1 MPGTRALICGGG
13 FVPGSLAD
21 VAKPRGGDKRRT
33 HLRLVGSSD
42 HPAPSRPAGL
52 PDAEPRDAV
61 LDTLQETLTMDL
73 AAAPAELQPVIAEA
87 SVARLS
93 TMVADRLWPED
104 ASEEI
109 GEVERLFWMDVARVL
124 AERRDVD
131 SFILLTGLARTV
143 GQAGRLPLQRAL
155 MTRSRFAADIPA
167 WVERIATFRL
177 TSTVLSEDISGDG
190 LSVVLDYDDENHP
203 HTLIVFVD
211 NNLGALVKD
220 VFVGPPLQQVVDAY
234 QRGGRVTVKTV
245 RPAVA
250 AGIILQALGETHEYD
265 DPPVTDD
272 FEFFTGLL
280 VNRLTQLP
288 ERPIRPPVQA
298 RWSGRQRDRLVAD
311 FLAWPGA
318 AELPEDAAGIAR
330 LWLDHALDYTAG
342 GPLRVSAVLVELFI
356 TQWIPNKVIA
366 DSNYSRAVPP
376 VLKAWLRF
384 ASERSEVDQETLA
397 EAVDAVDTWS
407 PALWFRPAGEPMP
420 IQIPTPSVEDLE
432 AMTLVLPGIGSPPQP
447 DLDGLGQ
454 ADAATLALIAP
465 HAWTLAGETLGPSYA
480 IEAFTLA
487 ERLVREAPQLL
498 TKARLTTWPRAIV
511 WSVAHRHGL
520 LTPGSCLTPVGLAG
534 DLNSSPPTLRKTAKL
549 LQDTL
554 DPGT

>member
-1 MPGTRALICGGG
+1 M
-13 FVPGSLAD
+13 
-21 VAKPRGGDKRRT
+21 AKSRGGDKRRT

-42 HPAPSRPAGL
+42 GPAPSRPSDG
-52 PDAEPRDAV
+52 PDPEPRDAV
-61 LDTLQETLTMDL
+61 LDTLQETLTLDL
-73 AAAPAELQPVIAEA
+73 AAAPAELLPVIAEA

-93 TMVADRLWPED
+93 TMVADKLWPED
-104 ASEEI
+104 APEEI

-124 AERRDVD
+124 ADRRDAE
-131 SFILLTGLARTV
+131 SFVLLTGLARTV

-155 MTRSRFAADIPA
+155 MTRSRVTADVPA

-190 LSVVLDYDDENHP
+190 LSVVLDYDDEYHP
-203 HTLIVFVD
+203 HTVIVFVD

-220 VFVGPPLQQVVDAY
+220 VFVGPPLQQVVEAY
-234 QRGGRVTVKTV
+234 QRGGRVKVRTV

-250 AGIILQALGETHEYD
+250 AGIILQALGETNEYD

-272 FEFFTGLL
+272 FEFFSGLL

-298 RWSGRQRDRLVAD
+298 RWSGRQRDRLVSD
-311 FLAWPGA
+311 FLAWAGA
-318 AELPEDAAGIAR
+318 DELPDDAAGIAR

-384 ASERSEVDQETLA
+384 AAERSEVDQETLA
-397 EAVDAVDTWS
+397 EALDAVDTWS
-407 PALWFRPAGEPMP
+407 PALWFRPPGEPVE
-420 IQIPTPSVEDLE
+420 IPTPSVEDLE
-432 AMTLVLPGIGSPPQP
+432 AMTLILPGAGSPPDP

-454 ADAATLALIAP
+454 ADAATLVLLAP
-465 HAWTLAGETLGPSYA
+465 HAWTLAGETLGPAYA
-480 IEAFTLA
+480 LEAFTLA

-498 TKARLTTWPRAIV
+498 TKARLSTWPRAIV
-511 WSVAHRHGL
+511 WSVATRHGL
-520 LTPGSCLTPVGLAG
+520 LSSGSCLTPVGLAG

-549 LQDTL
+549 LQETL